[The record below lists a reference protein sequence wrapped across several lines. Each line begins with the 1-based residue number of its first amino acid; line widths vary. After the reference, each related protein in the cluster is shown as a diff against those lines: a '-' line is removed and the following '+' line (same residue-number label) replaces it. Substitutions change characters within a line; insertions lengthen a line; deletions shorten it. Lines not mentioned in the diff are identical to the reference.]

1 MRKNIDELT
10 MVMMREKFNFTGK
23 NDNEEITHVL
33 NLLPSQSK
41 FYGKKYSKYINKKAH
56 SLHLKFYYT

>member
-1 MRKNIDELT
+1 MVVMKKKSNFTRKNDDE
-10 MVMMREKFNFTGK
+10 K
-23 NDNEEITHVL
+23 ITHVL